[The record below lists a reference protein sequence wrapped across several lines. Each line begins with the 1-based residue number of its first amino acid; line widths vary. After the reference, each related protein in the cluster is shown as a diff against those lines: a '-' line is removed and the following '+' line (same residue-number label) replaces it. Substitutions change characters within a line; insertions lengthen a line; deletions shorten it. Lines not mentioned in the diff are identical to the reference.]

1 MKEYNIFPVLDDH
14 GLHKVPM
21 RLYWLL
27 LLLLRPYISWV
38 LVLTLP
44 ESQRDILSLIYPLQF
59 DFIIA
64 CAISSPLLL
73 ILAAISQRKPKG
85 QTRWFQV
92 WRHSRIILLLVAI
105 IDLLLTIKHLPD
117 QVMLDAPWRILAPIA
132 ISVGILWL
140 MRSRTLG
147 LVFAEWPTAEDK
159 KKTANK

>member
-1 MKEYNIFPVLDDH
+1 
-14 GLHKVPM
+14 M

-64 CAISSPLLL
+64 CAIASPLLL

-85 QTRWFQV
+85 QAWWFQV